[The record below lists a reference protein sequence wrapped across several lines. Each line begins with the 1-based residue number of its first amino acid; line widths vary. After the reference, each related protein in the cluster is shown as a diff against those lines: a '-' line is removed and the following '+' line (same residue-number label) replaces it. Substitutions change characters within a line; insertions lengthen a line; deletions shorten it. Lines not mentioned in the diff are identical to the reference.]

1 MRKRWEKNNNI
12 NRFSEIV
19 KNTSTGS
26 TSDNLERTKFRV
38 FGCEI
43 DAPNVK
49 TASWIGVAASLGVA
63 VYVWWKSDRKK
74 SEDNNKSNN
83 KIKVDNNKS
92 ENKIKEDNNQSA
104 NKIKESS
111 ACTDDKI
118 TFKKFEYEQKMELER
133 LKHEQW
139 KDKGEYKNAKTCLV
153 LPEIATHP
161 LLSEVDIKPKSHKL
175 NYYGSE
181 EVEQT
186 QELYENLIYKNE
198 TTIFFSPTNVGKTFA
213 SIQIGA
219 EISEKFPDAHT
230 LYYNQEMSDPQL
242 QTLLFGSNKRPKYAE
257 NMDIISDICTEEEL
271 IKDMVLNIE
280 LYRKD
285 MTIFIDNI
293 TDLHPSSRNEKA
305 TEFLKLLKRI
315 RINAKRIYGI
325 NLTYVIICHTN
336 KIEKNSRL
344 ELDKLKGNANLNNFA
359 DRIIA
364 IGRVINHNDKR
375 YFKVLKGRTG
385 AVDSDLL
392 MIFKI
397 VADKP
402 RFRHIGYAN
411 EEDLFNGKYK
421 EPKLEIPENVAEKWY
436 QDNLAGIGYGTI
448 AREYYKLEIISDN
461 DSDEVKS
468 RKKAEFERCK
478 NKVRNE
484 IEKYKKTL
492 KQSA

>member
-1 MRKRWEKNNNI
+1 MKKI
-12 NRFSEIV
+12 I
-19 KNTSTGS
+19 KNTSNN
-26 TSDNLERTKFRV
+26 NLERTKLSYGG
-38 FGCEI
+38 FGI
-43 DAPNVK
+43 DAPNLK
-49 TASWIGVAASLGVA
+49 TTILLGGSGILCA
-63 VYVWWKSDRKK
+63 LGYIWWKSDRKK
-74 SEDNNKSNN
+74 SEDNNKSKNN
-83 KIKVDNNKS
+83 IKEEDNKS
-92 ENKIKEDNNQSA
+92 ANRIKENSA
-104 NKIKESS
+104 NTDEKIRLKKE
-111 ACTDDKI
+111 
-118 TFKKFEYEQKMELER
+118 EYEQKKELKR
-133 LKHEQW
+133 LEHEQW
-139 KDKGEYKNAKTCLV
+139 KDKQEYKKAKAGLV
-153 LPEIATHP
+153 LPEITTHP
-161 LLSEVDIKPKSHKL
+161 LFSYVDIKPKSHKL

-198 TTIFFSPTNVGKTFA
+198 TTIIFSPTNVGKTFA

-219 EISEKFPDAHT
+219 DISEKFPSTRT
-230 LYYNQEMSDPQL
+230 LYYNLEMNDSQIL
-242 QTLLFGSNKRPKYAE
+242 ALLFGSKKRPKYAE

-280 LYRKD
+280 LHKKD

-315 RINAKRIYGI
+315 RINAKRIYEI

-336 KIEKNSRL
+336 KIVKGSKL
-344 ELDKLKGNANLNNFA
+344 ELENVKGCGNLNNFA
-359 DRIIA
+359 DRIIG
-364 IGRVINHNDKR
+364 IGRVPNHNDKR
-375 YFKVLKGRTG
+375 YFKILKGRTG
-385 AVDSDLL
+385 VVKSDEV
-392 MIFKI
+392 MIFKFFD
-397 VADKP
+397 DKP
-402 RFRHIGYAN
+402 RLRCIGDAY
-411 EEDLFNGKYK
+411 EDDVVYGKYK

-436 QDNLAGIGYGTI
+436 QDNLAGKGYGTI

-492 KQSA
+492 KQAA

>member
-1 MRKRWEKNNNI
+1 MRKDIRTRWNDNPNNSMI
-12 NRFSEIV
+12 NQNNSSSNRNS
-19 KNTSTGS
+19 
-26 TSDNLERTKFRV
+26 ERTKIG
-38 FGCEI
+38 FGKFQV
-43 DAPNVK
+43 DAPSPK
-49 TASWIGVAASLGVA
+49 TAGCAAFVVALA
-63 VYVWWKSDRKK
+63 VGGFIWWKSDRKK
-74 SEDNNKSNN
+74 SEDNNKS
-83 KIKVDNNKS
+83 K
-92 ENKIKEDNNQSA
+92 NKIKEEDNRSA
-104 NKIKESS
+104 NRIKENS
-111 ACTDDKI
+111 ASTDNKI
-118 TFKKFEYEQKMELER
+118 RLKKEECEQKKELKR
-133 LKHEQW
+133 LEHEQW
-139 KDKGEYKNAKTCLV
+139 KDKQEYKKAKAGLV
-153 LPEIATHP
+153 LPEITTHP
-161 LLSEVDIKPKSHKL
+161 LLSYVDIKPKSHKL
-175 NYYGSE
+175 DYYGSE

-230 LYYNQEMSDPQL
+230 LYYNQEMSDSQV
-242 QTLLFGSNKRPKYAE
+242 QTLLFGSKKRPKYAE

-315 RINAKRIYGI
+315 RIQAKRIYGI

-421 EPKLEIPENVAEKWY
+421 EPKLEIPENIAEKWY

-461 DSDEVKS
+461 DSDEVKR
-468 RKKAEFERCK
+468 RKKAEFERCT

-484 IEKYKKTL
+484 IMKYKKSL
-492 KQSA
+492 KQAA